1 MLRFFLFHSFLG
13 DSNVGEET
21 NEQNGK
27 YNDKANGFHHEENG
41 LKGDSF
47 VKLSGQRA
55 GEAAIAYEHGADI
68 EAMMPKLRHSDYYT
82 EPRIQELA
90 AKERAEPGYC
100 RRVKDFVVGRNGY
113 GSIKFFGE
121 TDVRRLDLESLVQ
134 FNNKEVIVF
143 MDETKKPPVGQ
154 GLNKP
159 AEITLLNIRCLN
171 KKTAQQYVDGPKVE
185 KYKLMLMK
193 KAQGQGADF
202 VSYDPVIGEWKFR
215 VNHF

>member
-1 MLRFFLFHSFLG
+1 
-13 DSNVGEET
+13 
-21 NEQNGK
+21 
-27 YNDKANGFHHEENG
+27 
-41 LKGDSF
+41 
-47 VKLSGQRA
+47 
-55 GEAAIAYEHGADI
+55 
-68 EAMMPKLRHSDYYT
+68 
-82 EPRIQELA
+82 
-90 AKERAEPGYC
+90 
-100 RRVKDFVVGRNGY
+100 
-113 GSIKFFGE
+113 
-121 TDVRRLDLESLVQ
+121 
-134 FNNKEVIVF
+134 